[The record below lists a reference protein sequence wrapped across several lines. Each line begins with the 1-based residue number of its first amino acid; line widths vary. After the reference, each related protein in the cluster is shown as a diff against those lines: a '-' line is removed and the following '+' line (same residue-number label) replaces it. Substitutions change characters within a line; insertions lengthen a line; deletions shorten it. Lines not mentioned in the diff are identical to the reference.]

1 MAKDS
6 VWVQSFKETAFATT
20 ACAVVG
26 SVLTNP
32 ESAWY
37 SHLRKPWF
45 QPPGAAFP
53 VVWTLLYG
61 STALGAAGTLTK
73 LREQGRTSE
82 ADAFRTA
89 HRVNL
94 ALNAGWSGAFFRSH
108 SLGFA
113 TVWAAILA
121 ASSADLARR
130 AKAVSATD
138 AAPFVAYAAWC
149 SFATVLSGSVAALN
163 RKAKSA

>member
-1 MAKDS
+1 MAKES
-6 VWVQSFKETAFATT
+6 AWVQSFKEAALATA

-32 ESAWY
+32 QSSWY
-37 SHLRKPWF
+37 SDLRKPWF
-45 QPPGAAFP
+45 QPPGFAFA

-61 STALGAAGTLTK
+61 TTALGAAGTMAK
-73 LREQGRTSE
+73 LREQGRTDE

-89 HRVNL
+89 HRINL

-108 SLGFA
+108 KLGFA

-121 ASSADLARR
+121 ASSADLAKR
-130 AKAVSATD
+130 AKAVSPTD
-138 AAPFVAYAAWC
+138 SAPFVAYAAWC
-149 SFATVLSGSVAALN
+149 SFATVLSAAVAGLN
-163 RKAKSA
+163 RKP

>member
-1 MAKDS
+1 MAKES
-6 VWVQSFKETAFATT
+6 VWVTSFKEAALATA

-32 ESAWY
+32 QSTWY
-37 SHLRKPWF
+37 EGLRKPWF
-45 QPPGAAFP
+45 QPPGFAFP

-61 STALGAAGTLTK
+61 TTALGAAGTMTK

-89 HRVNL
+89 HRINL

-130 AKAVSATD
+130 AKDVSPTD

-149 SFATVLSGSVAALN
+149 SFATVLSGAVAGLN
-163 RKAKSA
+163 RKP

>member
-1 MAKDS
+1 MAKES
-6 VWVQSFKETAFATT
+6 VWVTSFKEAALATA

-32 ESAWY
+32 QSTWY
-37 SHLRKPWF
+37 EGLRKPWF
-45 QPPGAAFP
+45 QPPGFAFP

-61 STALGAAGTLTK
+61 TTALGAAGTMTK

-89 HRVNL
+89 HRINL

-130 AKAVSATD
+130 AKDVSPTD

-149 SFATVLSGSVAALN
+149 SFATVLSGAVAGLN
-163 RKAKSA
+163 RKA

>member
-1 MAKDS
+1 MAKES
-6 VWVQSFKETAFATT
+6 AWVESFKEAAFATA

-26 SVLTNP
+26 SALADP
-32 ESAWY
+32 QSHWY
-37 SHLRKPWF
+37 EGLRKPWF
-45 QPPGAAFP
+45 QPPGFAFP

-61 STALGAAGTLTK
+61 TTALGAAGTMVK
-73 LREQGRTSE
+73 LREQGRTDE
-82 ADAFRTA
+82 ANAFRTA
-89 HRVNL
+89 HRINL

-113 TVWAAILA
+113 TVWAAVLA

-130 AKAVSATD
+130 AKAVSSAD

-149 SFATVLSGSVAALN
+149 SFATLLSGSLAGLN
-163 RKAKSA
+163 RKA

>member
-6 VWVQSFKETAFATT
+6 AWVQSFKEAALATA

-32 ESAWY
+32 QSNWY
-37 SHLRKPWF
+37 EGLRKPWF
-45 QPPGAAFP
+45 QPPGFAFP

-61 STALGAAGTLTK
+61 TTALGAAGTMAK
-73 LREQGRTSE
+73 LRDQGRDSE
-82 ADAFRTA
+82 ADSFRTA
-89 HRVNL
+89 HRINL

-121 ASSADLARR
+121 ASSADLAKR
-130 AKAVSATD
+130 AKAVSPTD
-138 AAPFVAYAAWC
+138 SAPFVAYAAWC
-149 SFATVLSGSVAALN
+149 SFATLLSGSVAGLN
-163 RKAKSA
+163 RKA

>member
-1 MAKDS
+1 MAKES
-6 VWVQSFKETAFATT
+6 AWVQSFKEAALATA

-32 ESAWY
+32 QSSWY
-37 SHLRKPWF
+37 SDLRKPWF
-45 QPPGAAFP
+45 QPPGFAFP

-61 STALGAAGTLTK
+61 TTALGAAGTMAK
-73 LREQGRTSE
+73 LREQGRTDE

-89 HRVNL
+89 HRINL

-108 SLGFA
+108 KLGFA

-121 ASSADLARR
+121 ASSADLAKR
-130 AKAVSATD
+130 AKAVSPTD
-138 AAPFVAYAAWC
+138 SAPFVAYAAWC
-149 SFATVLSGSVAALN
+149 SFATVLSAAVAGLN
-163 RKAKSA
+163 RKP

>member
-1 MAKDS
+1 MAKES
-6 VWVQSFKETAFATT
+6 AWVQSFKEAALATA

-32 ESAWY
+32 QSSWY
-37 SHLRKPWF
+37 SGLRKPWF
-45 QPPGAAFP
+45 QPPGFAFP

-61 STALGAAGTLTK
+61 TTALGAAGTMAK
-73 LREQGRTSE
+73 LREQGRTDE

-89 HRVNL
+89 HRINL

-108 SLGFA
+108 KLGFA

-121 ASSADLARR
+121 ASSADLAKR
-130 AKAVSATD
+130 AKAVSPTD
-138 AAPFVAYAAWC
+138 SAPFVAYAAWC
-149 SFATVLSGSVAALN
+149 SFATVLSAAVAGLN
-163 RKAKSA
+163 RKP

>member
-1 MAKDS
+1 MAKES
-6 VWVQSFKETAFATT
+6 VWVTSFKEAALATA

-32 ESAWY
+32 QSTWY
-37 SHLRKPWF
+37 EGLRKPWF
-45 QPPGAAFP
+45 QPPGFAFP
-53 VVWTLLYG
+53 VVWALLYG
-61 STALGAAGTLTK
+61 TTALGAAGTMTK

-89 HRVNL
+89 HRINL

-130 AKAVSATD
+130 AKDVSPTD

-149 SFATVLSGSVAALN
+149 SFATVLSGAVAGLN
-163 RKAKSA
+163 RKA

>member
-1 MAKDS
+1 MAKES
-6 VWVQSFKETAFATT
+6 VWVTSFKEAALATA

-32 ESAWY
+32 QSTWY
-37 SHLRKPWF
+37 EGLRKPWF
-45 QPPGAAFP
+45 QPPGFAFP

-61 STALGAAGTLTK
+61 TTALGAAGTMTK

-89 HRVNL
+89 HRINL

-130 AKAVSATD
+130 AKDVSPTD
-138 AAPFVAYAAWC
+138 AAPFVAYAVWC
-149 SFATVLSGSVAALN
+149 SFATVLSGAVAGLN
-163 RKAKSA
+163 RKA

>member
-1 MAKDS
+1 MAKES
-6 VWVQSFKETAFATT
+6 AWVQSFKEAALATA

-32 ESAWY
+32 QSSWY
-37 SHLRKPWF
+37 SGLRKPWF
-45 QPPGAAFP
+45 QPPGFAFP

-61 STALGAAGTLTK
+61 TTALGAAGTMAK
-73 LREQGRTSE
+73 LREQGRTDE

-89 HRVNL
+89 HRINL

-108 SLGFA
+108 KLGFA

-121 ASSADLARR
+121 TSSADLAKR
-130 AKAVSATD
+130 AKAVSPTD
-138 AAPFVAYAAWC
+138 SAPFVAYAAWC
-149 SFATVLSGSVAALN
+149 SFATVLSAAVAGLN
-163 RKAKSA
+163 RKP